1 MESRLKELLKN
12 NDYLGRGIILGKTK
26 DSKKLAVAYF
36 ILGRSENSRNRV
48 FEKVGDSVIIYPADE
63 SKLKDPSLIIYTPIK
78 MYKKMLIVTNGNQT
92 DTIYEGLEQGRSFEN
107 SLALRTFE
115 PDEPNFTPRISGIAN
130 LESMNEYKLSILKS
144 MDSLGK
150 SCARYFYNYETLL
163 GKGHLLHTYNNN
175 EEPLPSFK
183 GEPRIID
190 IPESAKELSELIWE
204 NLNYDNKISLYVRY
218 IDSNFNVEDVLIN
231 KYKRV

>member
-1 MESRLKELLKN
+1 MENRLEELLKN

-36 ILGRSENSRNRV
+36 IMGRSENSRNRV
-48 FEKVGDSVIIYPADE
+48 FEKVGDSVIIYLADE

-78 MYKKMLIVTNGNQT
+78 MYKKMLIVTNGDQT
-92 DTIYEGLEQGRSFEN
+92 DTIYEGLKQGRSFEN
-107 SLALRTFE
+107 SLALRKFE

-130 LESMNEYKLSILKS
+130 LENMNEYKLSILKS

-150 SCARYFYNYETLL
+150 RCARYFYNYETLL